1 MTIVHIGKY
10 YSEKVD
16 GVSVSVS
23 TLAAEQVAQ
32 GHTVYFCY
40 LSDKPESFID
50 EQGIIHIGLY
60 SRQFKFRKK
69 YLNRINRND
78 LVMNIPT
85 SFTRFVK
92 TLPVS
97 TVFHFHSVF
106 ILTNMMFGR
115 VLAKLGRSYYVT
127 PHGGYDPE
135 RMTKNS
141 LVKKSF
147 LHFFEN
153 DFLRNAKSLIA
164 VSDNEQKVL
173 LTQFPSLK
181 CSVVYNSIKK
191 FTVLK
196 KYHNLLNTN
205 SGKGFANSKADF
217 KTLLYVGRLNF
228 NIKGIDRL
236 LSIANSFKKLG
247 LEFRIE
253 LVGSGPDEELIRNK
267 ITELD
272 LSKYV
277 LLSGVLYK
285 EQKLKKF
292 STAAGFI
299 SLSRSEGLSMSIIE
313 AVCARL
319 PLVLSDE
326 CNFQSFIS
334 SYGGGIILNNF
345 DDIGAVT
352 INNLINNESAE
363 DKTDISL
370 NRMFNECFDSSR
382 NCKKLT
388 QVYLAHI

>member
-1 MTIVHIGKY
+1 MTIVHIGKFY
-10 YSEKVD
+10 AEKVD

-40 LSDKPESFID
+40 LSDKPESYTD
-50 EQGIIHIGLY
+50 ENGIIHIGLY
-60 SRQFKFRKK
+60 SLQFKFRKK
-69 YLNRINRND
+69 YLHRINRND
-78 LVMNIPT
+78 LVMSIPS
-85 SFTRFVK
+85 SFNRFVK
-92 TLPVS
+92 SLPIS

-115 VLAKLGRSYYVT
+115 VLTKLGRTYYVT

-141 LVKKSF
+141 LIKKSF

-164 VSDNEQKVL
+164 VSDNELKDL
-173 LTQFPSLK
+173 STQFPSMK
-181 CSVVYNSIKK
+181 CSVVYNSVKK
-191 FTVLK
+191 FSVLK
-196 KYHNLLNTN
+196 KRKNPLNSN
-205 SGKGFANSKADF
+205 SANGFENYKDDF

-228 NIKGIDRL
+228 HIKGMDRL
-236 LSIANSFKKLG
+236 LSIAGSFKNLG
-247 LEFRIE
+247 LKIRIE
-253 LVGSGPDEELIRNK
+253 LVGSGPDEDLIRNK
-267 ITELD
+267 INDLD

-277 LLSGVLYK
+277 VLSGVLYK
-285 EQKLKKF
+285 EQKIKKF
-292 STAAGFI
+292 STADGFI

-326 CNFQSFIS
+326 CNFNSLIS
-334 SYGGGIILNNF
+334 TYGGGIILNNF
-345 DDIGAVT
+345 EDIGAVD
-352 INNLINNESAE
+352 INNLINNDSSE
-363 DKTDISL
+363 DQTDTSL

-388 QVYLAHI
+388 QVYLTHI

>member
-23 TLAAEQVAQ
+23 TLAAEQVIQ

-40 LSDKPESFID
+40 LSDKFERFTD
-50 EQGIIHIGLY
+50 EKGIIHIGLY

-69 YLNRINRND
+69 YLHLINRND
-78 LVMNIPT
+78 LVINIPS

-92 TLPVS
+92 SLPLS

-106 ILTNMMFGR
+106 ILTNMMFGK
-115 VLAKLGRSYYVT
+115 VVVKLGRSYYVT

-135 RMTKNS
+135 RMTKNL

-164 VSDNEQKVL
+164 VSDNEQKYL
-173 LTQFPSLK
+173 LTQFPFMK
-181 CSVVYNSIKK
+181 CSVVYNSIKR
-191 FTVLK
+191 FPVLK
-196 KYHNLLNTN
+196 KYPNFLKSN
-205 SGKGFANSKADF
+205 SGNEFANTRDDF

-228 NIKGIDRL
+228 HIKGIDRL
-236 LSIANSFKKLG
+236 LSIANSFKKLNYNI
-247 LEFRIE
+247 RIE

-267 ITELD
+267 IEELD

-285 EQKLKKF
+285 EQKINKF
-292 STAAGFI
+292 STADGFM

-319 PLVLSDE
+319 PLFLSEE
-326 CNFQSFIS
+326 CNFNSFIS
-334 SYGGGIILNNF
+334 SYGGGVILNDF
-345 DDIGAVT
+345 DDVGAGT
-352 INNLINNESAE
+352 INDLINNKFAE
-363 DKTDISL
+363 NQTDISL
-370 NRMFNECFDSSR
+370 NHMFNECFDSSR
-382 NCKKLT
+382 NCEKLT
-388 QVYLAHI
+388 QVYLSHI